1 MSASPPSKA
10 VELGLATRTTPAD
23 ELMDEAMT
31 LAQKLAALPPLA
43 VQGTKR
49 ILNMHVARALT
60 GAVQTG
66 FILEEGTMQTEEH
79 QSILER
85 MKPNG

>member
-1 MSASPPSKA
+1 
-10 VELGLATRTTPAD
+10 
-23 ELMDEAMT
+23 MT
-31 LAQKLAALPPLA
+31 LAQKIAALPQLA

-60 GAVQTG
+60 GAIPMG
-66 FILEEGTMQTEEH
+66 FVLEEGTMQTEEH
-79 QSILER
+79 KSILER